1 MKLKNN
7 DRIGMNKQNTH
18 TLNTQRK
25 ITLERVS
32 YYENKFKTT
41 PSILPRSPFLWEK
54 FPFSRIK
61 EGRGWLII
69 HAVEIFTNY
78 LFF

>member
-1 MKLKNN
+1 
-7 DRIGMNKQNTH
+7 MNKQNTH
-18 TLNTQRK
+18 TINTERK

-41 PSILPRSPFLWEK
+41 HSILPGSPFLGEK

-61 EGRGWLII
+61 EAQLWHG
-69 HAVEIFTNY
+69 
-78 LFF
+78 

>member
-1 MKLKNN
+1 MKRKDN
-7 DRIGMNKQNTH
+7 DRSGINKQNTH

-32 YYENKFKTT
+32 YYDNKFKTT
-41 PSILPRSPFLWEK
+41 PSILTASPFLWEK

-61 EGRGWLII
+61 EGQLWRG
-69 HAVEIFTNY
+69 
-78 LFF
+78 

>member
-1 MKLKNN
+1 
-7 DRIGMNKQNTH
+7 MNKQNTH

-41 PSILPRSPFLWEK
+41 PSILPASSFLWEK
-54 FPFSRIK
+54 FPFSRIT
-61 EGRGWLII
+61 EGQLWHG
-69 HAVEIFTNY
+69 
-78 LFF
+78 

>member
-1 MKLKNN
+1 
-7 DRIGMNKQNTH
+7 MNKQNTH

-25 ITLERVS
+25 ITLKRVS

-69 HAVEIFTNY
+69 HAQITCFSKILGSVAVSEAT
-78 LFF
+78 